1 MKTIIVACGGGIA
14 TSATTATKINGRL
27 DDMGLSGKA
36 KAEAVESAETSKTQ
50 EAGKKENKE
59 RKEKT
64 GKQAEKQADADKPE
78 PQKKPEKS
86 KATRDIPPFL
96 ESYMKAY
103 PKETAFHVT
112 SDKQVFLGKDL
123 NLARFHQRSLKTE
136 GEVQTI
142 KVK

>member
-1 MKTIIVACGGGIA
+1 MEKEEMVET
-14 TSATTATKINGRL
+14 R
-27 DDMGLSGKA
+27 GLTEEQA

-50 EAGKKENKE
+50 EAGKKENKY
-59 RKEKT
+59 RKQKT
-64 GKQAEKQADADKPE
+64 GKQAQKQAYADKPE
-78 PQKKPEKS
+78 PHNKPEKS

>member
-1 MKTIIVACGGGIA
+1 MEKEEMVET
-14 TSATTATKINGRL
+14 R
-27 DDMGLSGKA
+27 GLTEEQA
-36 KAEAVESAETSKTQ
+36 KAEAVESVETSKTQ

-64 GKQAEKQADADKPE
+64 GKQADADKPE

-86 KATRDIPPFL
+86 KTTRDIPSFL
-96 ESYMKAY
+96 KSYMRAY

-112 SDKQVFLGKDL
+112 SDKQVFLEKDL

>member
-1 MKTIIVACGGGIA
+1 MEKEEMVETRGLTEEQAKKTEV
-14 TSATTATKINGRL
+14 
-27 DDMGLSGKA
+27 
-36 KAEAVESAETSKTQ
+36 AETVAAPQSKET
-50 EAGKKENKE
+50 EKKEGKN

-64 GKQAEKQADADKPE
+64 GEQAGKQPDADKPE
-78 PQKKPEKS
+78 PQKKTEKS

-112 SDKQVFLGKDL
+112 SDKQVFLEKDL

>member
-1 MKTIIVACGGGIA
+1 
-14 TSATTATKINGRL
+14 
-27 DDMGLSGKA
+27 
-36 KAEAVESAETSKTQ
+36 
-50 EAGKKENKE
+50 
-59 RKEKT
+59 
-64 GKQAEKQADADKPE
+64 
-78 PQKKPEKS
+78 
-86 KATRDIPPFL
+86 
-96 ESYMKAY
+96 MKAY

>member
-1 MKTIIVACGGGIA
+1 MEKEEMVETRGLTEEQAKKTEV
-14 TSATTATKINGRL
+14 
-27 DDMGLSGKA
+27 
-36 KAEAVESAETSKTQ
+36 AETVAAPQPKET
-50 EAGKKENKE
+50 EKKEGKN

-64 GKQAEKQADADKPE
+64 EKQAEKQAETDKPV
-78 PQKKPEKS
+78 PQKKPEKP
-86 KATRDIPPFL
+86 KATKDIPPFL

-103 PKETAFHVT
+103 PKETVFHVT
-112 SDKQVFLGKDL
+112 SDKQVFLEKDL